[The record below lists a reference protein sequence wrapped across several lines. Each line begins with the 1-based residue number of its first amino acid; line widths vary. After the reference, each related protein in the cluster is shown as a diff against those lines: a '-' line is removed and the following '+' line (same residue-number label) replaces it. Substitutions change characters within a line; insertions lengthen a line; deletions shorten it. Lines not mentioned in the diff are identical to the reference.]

1 MSSIYKQGKSYLL
14 QVGVGSER
22 RVRRLGDLSREGA
35 TNVKH
40 HVAHIERSRKAA
52 VSLPSATATWLGD
65 IDDELH
71 EQLAAL
77 GLVAPRSRPDN
88 GGIPTTIGRLWDDF
102 FARRPDLKKWTVSNL
117 EQTKLRCIEF
127 FKLKPVAV
135 ITQGD
140 AKDFRRW
147 LVEKKYSPATVSGFV
162 NKTRQLFNDAI
173 DHGLLS
179 ANPFR
184 KVGGGSQ
191 VNEERR
197 FYVSREAIERVID
210 KAPND
215 EWKLL
220 IALGR
225 FGGLR
230 IPSEVVGL
238 KISDIDLER
247 ARITIASPKTEKQG
261 KSKRVIPLWPELRP
275 LVENVLKKAP
285 PDQARLLPFVLP
297 GYNPHTQFVRLIE
310 RAGLKVWPKVWQNL
324 RSTRETE
331 LLKDFPIHVVCGWI
345 GNTERIARRH
355 YLQITEADFDQ
366 ATGPK
371 AGLQRAAKSAAISS
385 REYAQLAQDETKE
398 PRFPPENAVNAVP
411 QLSLSAQDR
420 I

>member
-1 MSSIYKQGKSYLL
+1 MASIYKQGKSYLL
-14 QVGVGSER
+14 QVGIGR
-22 RVRRLGDLSREGA
+22 ARQVRRLGELSRDGA
-35 TNVKH
+35 NTVEH
-40 HVAHIERSRKAA
+40 HVAQIELSKKAA
-52 VSLPSATATWLGD
+52 VSVPPATAAWLGE
-65 IDDELH
+65 ITDELH
-71 EQLAAL
+71 AKLAAL
-77 GLVAPRSRPDN
+77 GLVSPRSQPEN
-88 GGIPTTIGRLWDDF
+88 AGIPTTIGKLWEDF
-102 FARRPDLKKWTVSNL
+102 FTRRPDLKKWTRSNL

-127 FKLKPVAV
+127 FKLKPVAA

-147 LVEKKYSPATVSGFV
+147 LIDKKYSTATISGFI

-173 DHGLLS
+173 DHGTLS

-210 KAPND
+210 KATTD

-225 FGGLR
+225 YGGMR

-238 KISDIDLER
+238 KISDVDLKR
-247 ARITIASPKTEKQG
+247 GRITITSPKTEKQG
-261 KSKRVIPLWPELRP
+261 KAKRVIPLWPELRP
-275 LVENVLKKAP
+275 LIEKVIKRAAADQVL
-285 PDQARLLPFVLP
+285 LLPSFLP
-297 GYNPHTQFVRLIE
+297 GYNPHTHFVRLIE
-310 RAGLKVWPKVWQNL
+310 RAGLNPWPKVWQNL

-355 YLQITEADFDQ
+355 YLQITDADFDQ
-366 ATGPK
+366 ATGV
-371 AGLQRAAKSAAISS
+371 QRAAGSAAIPSS
-385 REYAQLAQDETKE
+385 EYAQLAQVETQE
-398 PRFPPENAVNAVP
+398 PRFPAQDADNAVLVG
-411 QLSLSAQDR
+411 SSSAQDR
-420 I
+420 T